1 MVKDSIFL
9 EVISTKLNKPMSQSK
24 EQEQEQEYQ
33 AWQKD
38 IEYLV
43 KILKESF
50 ESTDSSYYV
59 DEMNEILY
67 VELEGLD
74 EYSEDEIVE
83 IAGPV
88 LEELDLDFEDILLLP
103 LS

>member
-1 MVKDSIFL
+1 MPD
-9 EVISTKLNKPMSQSK
+9 ET
-24 EQEQEQEYQ
+24 EQEYQ
-33 AWQKD
+33 AWHED

-59 DEMNEILY
+59 DEINEILY

-74 EYSEDEIVE
+74 EYSEEEIVE

-88 LEELDLDFEDILLLP
+88 LEELDLDFEDIFLVPLL
-103 LS
+103 

>member
-1 MVKDSIFL
+1 MAQ
-9 EVISTKLNKPMSQSK
+9 NK
-24 EQEQEQEYQ
+24 EQEQEEEYQ
-33 AWQKD
+33 AWHED
-38 IEYLV
+38 IDYLV

-50 ESTDSSYYV
+50 ESAEASYSV
-59 DEMNEILY
+59 DEINDILY

-74 EYSEDEIVE
+74 EYSEEEIIE
-83 IAGPV
+83 IAGPI

>member
-1 MVKDSIFL
+1 MAQ
-9 EVISTKLNKPMSQSK
+9 NK
-24 EQEQEQEYQ
+24 EQEQEEEYQ
-33 AWQKD
+33 AWHED

-50 ESTDSSYYV
+50 ESTNASYSV
-59 DEMNEILY
+59 DEINDILY
-67 VELEGLD
+67 VELEGFD
-74 EYSEDEIVE
+74 EYSEEEIIE
-83 IAGPV
+83 IAGPI

>member
-1 MVKDSIFL
+1 MPD
-9 EVISTKLNKPMSQSK
+9 ET
-24 EQEQEQEYQ
+24 EQEYQ
-33 AWQKD
+33 AWHED

-59 DEMNEILY
+59 DEINEILY
-67 VELEGLD
+67 VQLEGLD
-74 EYSEDEIVE
+74 EYSDEEIVE

-88 LEELDLDFEDILLLP
+88 LEELDLDFEDIFLVP

>member
-1 MVKDSIFL
+1 MPD
-9 EVISTKLNKPMSQSK
+9 ET
-24 EQEQEQEYQ
+24 EQEYQ
-33 AWQKD
+33 AWHED

-88 LEELDLDFEDILLLP
+88 LEELDLDFEDIILLP

>member
-1 MVKDSIFL
+1 MPD
-9 EVISTKLNKPMSQSK
+9 ET
-24 EQEQEQEYQ
+24 EQEYQ
-33 AWQKD
+33 AWHED

-59 DEMNEILY
+59 DELNEILY

-83 IAGPV
+83 IAGPI
-88 LEELDLDFEDILLLP
+88 LEELDLDFEDIILLP

>member
-1 MVKDSIFL
+1 MPD
-9 EVISTKLNKPMSQSK
+9 ET
-24 EQEQEQEYQ
+24 EQEYQ
-33 AWQKD
+33 AWHED

-59 DEMNEILY
+59 DEINEILY

-74 EYSEDEIVE
+74 EYSEEEIVE

-88 LEELDLDFEDILLLP
+88 LEELDLDFEDIFLVP

>member
-1 MVKDSIFL
+1 
-9 EVISTKLNKPMSQSK
+9 MSQSK
-24 EQEQEQEYQ
+24 EQEQEQEQEYL
-33 AWQKD
+33 AWQED

-59 DEMNEILY
+59 DEINEILY

>member
-1 MVKDSIFL
+1 MAQ
-9 EVISTKLNKPMSQSK
+9 NK
-24 EQEQEQEYQ
+24 EQEQEEEYQ
-33 AWQKD
+33 AWHED
-38 IEYLV
+38 IDYLV

-50 ESTDSSYYV
+50 ESSDASYSV
-59 DEMNEILY
+59 DEINDILY

-74 EYSEDEIVE
+74 EYSEEEIIE
-83 IAGPV
+83 IAAPI

>member
-1 MVKDSIFL
+1 MPD
-9 EVISTKLNKPMSQSK
+9 ET
-24 EQEQEQEYQ
+24 EQEYQ
-33 AWQKD
+33 AWHED

-74 EYSEDEIVE
+74 EYSEEEIVE

-88 LEELDLDFEDILLLP
+88 LEELDLDFEDIILLP

>member
-1 MVKDSIFL
+1 MPDES
-9 EVISTKLNKPMSQSK
+9 
-24 EQEQEQEYQ
+24 EQEYQ
-33 AWQKD
+33 AWHED

-74 EYSEDEIVE
+74 DYSEEEIVE

-88 LEELDLDFEDILLLP
+88 LEELDLDFEDIILLP

>member
-1 MVKDSIFL
+1 MPD
-9 EVISTKLNKPMSQSK
+9 ET
-24 EQEQEQEYQ
+24 EQEYQ
-33 AWQKD
+33 AWHED

-59 DEMNEILY
+59 DEINEILY
-67 VELEGLD
+67 VELEGLN
-74 EYSEDEIVE
+74 EYSEEEIIE

-88 LEELDLDFEDILLLP
+88 LEELDLDFEDIFLVP

>member
-1 MVKDSIFL
+1 MPD
-9 EVISTKLNKPMSQSK
+9 ET
-24 EQEQEQEYQ
+24 EQEYQ
-33 AWQKD
+33 AWQED

-59 DEMNEILY
+59 DEINEILY

-74 EYSEDEIVE
+74 EYPEDEIVE

-88 LEELDLDFEDILLLP
+88 LEELDLDFEDIILLP

>member
-1 MVKDSIFL
+1 MPDV
-9 EVISTKLNKPMSQSK
+9 T
-24 EQEQEQEYQ
+24 EQEYQ
-33 AWQKD
+33 AWHED

-59 DEMNEILY
+59 DEINEILY

-74 EYSEDEIVE
+74 EYSEEEIVE

-88 LEELDLDFEDILLLP
+88 LEELDLDFEDIFLVP

>member
-1 MVKDSIFL
+1 MPD
-9 EVISTKLNKPMSQSK
+9 ET
-24 EQEQEQEYQ
+24 EQEYQ
-33 AWQKD
+33 AWHED

-50 ESTDSSYYV
+50 ESTSSSYYV
-59 DEMNEILY
+59 DEMNNVLY
-67 VELEGLD
+67 VELEGLSD
-74 EYSEDEIVE
+74 YTQDEIIE